1 LHTLEDAYIK
11 QWITAKTYKV
21 IASYGSYWIHCKTMN
36 SLMSREN
43 TVSTIK
49 ELENMWLVRERLVF
63 AGIFFFMWLL
73 NEARVRGRKRRRA

>member
-1 LHTLEDAYIK
+1 
-11 QWITAKTYKV
+11 
-21 IASYGSYWIHCKTMN
+21 MN

-49 ELENMWLVRERLVF
+49 ELKNMRLVRERLIF
-63 AGIFFFMWLL
+63 AGVFFFMWLL